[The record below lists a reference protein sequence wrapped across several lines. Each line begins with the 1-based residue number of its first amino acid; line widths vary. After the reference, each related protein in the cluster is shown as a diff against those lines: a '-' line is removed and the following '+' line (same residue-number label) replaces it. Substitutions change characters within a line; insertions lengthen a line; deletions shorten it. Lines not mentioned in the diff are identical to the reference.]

1 MGKAADREVAKRLK
15 RGNLT
20 DLIYKKASQEDRE
33 MQIRRTCQPFIVMN
47 SGFFG
52 CRCSGSTNTSTRLA
66 LESNSNEAFER
77 EKVLMHGA
85 PNGLGAQIG

>member
-52 CRCSGSTNTSTRLA
+52 CRCSGYQSLVALA

-77 EKVLMHGA
+77 EKVLMHRA
-85 PNGLGAQIG
+85 PNDLGAQIG